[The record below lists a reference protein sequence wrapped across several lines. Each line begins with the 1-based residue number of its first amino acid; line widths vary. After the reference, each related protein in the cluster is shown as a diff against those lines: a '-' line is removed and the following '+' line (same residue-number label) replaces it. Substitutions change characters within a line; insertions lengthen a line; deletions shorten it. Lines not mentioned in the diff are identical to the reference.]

1 MEMVNIKINNMPLSV
16 PKGISILEAARMA
29 GIEIPTLCY
38 LKKINEIGACRI
50 CMVEVKGARSLVTAC
65 VYPVNEG
72 MEIFTNTERVRKSRK
87 TTLEL
92 ILSTHDRKCLS
103 CVRSGTCELQQLC
116 KEFGVD
122 DEGRF
127 DGANPVHEYD
137 DSAIHMIRDNG
148 KCILCRR
155 CVAACQAQHISVIG
169 ANARGFDT
177 HIGSAFERPLD
188 SVACVSCG
196 QCIVNCPTGAIY
208 EKDDT
213 AKVLE
218 AINNPEKFVVVHTAP
233 SIRVTLGE
241 CFGMHIGTNVQGKM
255 VAALRRLGFDKVF
268 DTDFG
273 ADLTI
278 VEEANEFLGRVQNG
292 GVLPMITSCSP
303 GWIKYCEHYYPDML
317 DHLSSCKS
325 PQQMSGAV
333 IKTWYAEK
341 MGIDPKDIVVVGIM
355 PCTAKKFETKRENQS
370 ASGYP
375 DVDYSLTTRELGR
388 MIESAGIY
396 FKHLPDEEFDNP
408 LGDSTGAAVIF
419 GATGGVME
427 AALRTAVEKLSGEE
441 LKSLDFTEVRGTE
454 GIKEASYTVNGMEI
468 KVCVV
473 SGLANAN
480 TIMEKVKNGTAD
492 YHFIEIMGC
501 PGGCVN
507 GGGQPIQHAVV
518 RNFVDLRARRAAAL
532 YEADKDMPLRKS
544 HESEAVKRLYAEFL
558 GEPGSHKAHEV
569 LHTSYVARPYMTQ
582 VTKSTM
588 IGELLQIDENIAPI
602 LLNIGMH
609 CLGCPSSQM
618 ETIEEA
624 AMVHGIEPDALVK
637 EINDF
642 LAKDLA

>member
-16 PKGISILEAARMA
+16 PKSISILEAARMA

-87 TTLEL
+87 MTLEL

-218 AINNPEKFVVVHTAP
+218 AINDPEKFVVVHTAP

-278 VEEANEFLGRVQNG
+278 VEEANEFLDRVQNG

-317 DHLSSCKS
+317 DHLSTCKS
-325 PQQMSGAV
+325 PQQMSGAI

-355 PCTAKKFETKRENQS
+355 PCTAKKFETKRNDQA

-441 LKSLDFTEVRGTE
+441 LKSLDFTEVRGTD
-454 GIKEASYTVNGMEI
+454 GIKEASYTVNGMEV

-518 RNFVDLRARRAAAL
+518 RNFVDLKARRAAAL

-569 LHTSYVARPYMTQ
+569 LHTSYVARPKY
-582 VTKSTM
+582 K
-588 IGELLQIDENIAPI
+588 
-602 LLNIGMH
+602 
-609 CLGCPSSQM
+609 
-618 ETIEEA
+618 
-624 AMVHGIEPDALVK
+624 
-637 EINDF
+637 
-642 LAKDLA
+642 

>member
-87 TTLEL
+87 MTLEL

-122 DEGRF
+122 DEARF

-188 SVACVSCG
+188 SVACASCG

-218 AINNPEKFVVVHTAP
+218 AINDPEKFVVVHTAP

-317 DHLSSCKS
+317 DHLSTCKS
-325 PQQMSGAV
+325 PQQMSGAI

-355 PCTAKKFETKRENQS
+355 PCTAKKFETKRDDQA

-441 LKSLDFTEVRGTE
+441 LKSLDFTEVRGTD
-454 GIKEASYTVNGMEI
+454 GIKEASYTVNGMEV

-569 LHTSYVARPYMTQ
+569 LHTSYVARPKY
-582 VTKSTM
+582 K
-588 IGELLQIDENIAPI
+588 
-602 LLNIGMH
+602 
-609 CLGCPSSQM
+609 
-618 ETIEEA
+618 
-624 AMVHGIEPDALVK
+624 
-637 EINDF
+637 
-642 LAKDLA
+642 

>member
-218 AINNPEKFVVVHTAP
+218 AINDPEKFVVVHTAP

-317 DHLSSCKS
+317 DHLSTCKS
-325 PQQMSGAV
+325 PQQMSGA
-333 IKTWYAEK
+333 IITTWYAEK

-355 PCTAKKFETKRENQS
+355 PCTAKKFETKRDDQA

-441 LKSLDFTEVRGTE
+441 LKSLDFTEVRGTD
-454 GIKEASYTVNGMEI
+454 GIKEASYTVNGMEV

-569 LHTSYVARPYMTQ
+569 LHTSYVARPKY
-582 VTKSTM
+582 K
-588 IGELLQIDENIAPI
+588 
-602 LLNIGMH
+602 
-609 CLGCPSSQM
+609 
-618 ETIEEA
+618 
-624 AMVHGIEPDALVK
+624 
-637 EINDF
+637 
-642 LAKDLA
+642 